1 MVLRGIINAGRGI
14 LMVLRFKGKDRH
26 EDLGGKDR
34 WYPNFAAVLASKK
47 NLSPKTKMISVL
59 NIPENPNLVTEAF
72 VRLKALRHR

>member
-26 EDLGGKDR
+26 EDLGGEDR

-47 NLSPKTKMISVL
+47 IYHQKQK
-59 NIPENPNLVTEAF
+59 
-72 VRLKALRHR
+72 